1 MQKQNND
8 YYVCKRLRLC
18 HFLLM
23 KGFNFDSYRP
33 DKYNPKFLVW
43 IFKNSDKLQLNQ
55 EQVSPDFSRGVVD
68 LPTLELSQRILSLLI
83 HQGILEQV
91 NLLRL

>member
-1 MQKQNND
+1 MQKQND

-43 IFKNSDKLQLNQ
+43 IFKNSDKLQQ
-55 EQVSPDFSRGVVD
+55 AVSEYYSRLD
-68 LPTLELSQRILSLLI
+68 ELKKDDIMNKEGFR
-83 HQGILEQV
+83 
-91 NLLRL
+91 

>member
-1 MQKQNND
+1 MQNRND

-33 DKYNPKFLVW
+33 DKYNPKYLVW
-43 IFKNSDKLQLNQ
+43 LFKNSDKLQSA
-55 EQVSPDFSRGVVD
+55 VS
-68 LPTLELSQRILSLLI
+68 EYYERIDEKQHLWYNANKILLKHLLI
-83 HQGILEQV
+83 GYIKLI
-91 NLLRL
+91 